1 MSAQELTGKTNGNED
16 ERFGDLEA
24 VFEAVARKAK
34 EVKKAEKKDKDE
46 ENDEERLAKLREQI
60 EKKKLKRVPSK
71 VPAKVPPKIQE
82 IKSGEPVKVKEKE
95 KGDLKVDLN
104 GGEEQW
110 EYGQTFRPT
119 DSKIIYSKGDHPPE
133 VIKFRPEKTPVPII
147 KKGIDIVDTPEY
159 QKFVAEWSKEIP
171 KIQAFIE
178 ELNSTIK
185 KFKGAKNHE
194 RLIESLRFY
203 ESGLKRIILKCS
215 NPHLLISP
223 NDTDYWKRFSE
234 QKGQMYARWEEL
246 LGLIESQNKVEE
258 PVPEKE
264 PLKPEVIPPTPTPNA
279 QEKFIEEWKE
289 KIPAVKDVI
298 LRIDTILPQLH
309 VLVTSENQEVTR
321 EGLLKY
327 KQAFEKIVDKFNGVT
342 GAEEV
347 TESDVKMWS
356 DFIKPGNR
364 LYTTMLALERE
375 LEELQKQKPEVPKS
389 VEQQKDE
396 EKEVKPDPMSKVEVV
411 SEKSETEPEPE
422 VLPKPALA
430 LSPFIEGKLTESGLT
445 LEDLA
450 TIPEFS
456 DIANSEGKIF
466 WMLERFNQV
475 KLRRIKNDATEEFE
489 KENRE
494 MRNRGAFAKKIWR
507 NIRRGS
513 LVEIKAQENA
523 RKDFNFEKYRNDV
536 EGLVHLASASPEMV
550 LKKKG
555 GEASVVTQYLEGVR
569 GINDG
574 RFSRFNES
582 ATAFANIPP
591 KYEWK
596 KVSKKDR
603 AEYERIEKEYQTSR
617 DALFSSIPRHLK
629 TVEGGIKG
637 DKTDFYSSE
646 DALNILS
653 HADFSVK
660 MHQSINS
667 HPTAELELKRL
678 AETNGWNR
686 KWDIVKAQLGIA
698 GGAGIAGSTLGFSA
712 GAAAIRW
719 GTRSS
724 LILTGAAMAAPLV
737 LAGSALGLGGAIG
750 WKRGEIKA
758 KKHIIKEEELMRLG
772 MEENK
777 SRKGGT
783 ELNFISAVSSAS
795 KILELRNLLD
805 MEYSEY
811 IQTRRG
817 LDAVRS
823 PISLTEFEARK
834 EEWAEKLQVRI
845 EYTKKKIDEGKIS
858 FGKEEDALAN
868 RFHLL
873 QEMGNAKAELA
884 LFTGHEG
891 VKEELVGKFGKTRRG
906 SLENKLLRA
915 EMKIEKNR
923 GAYIDKQKRMGL
935 ITGIAFAGIGFGAGR
950 LISEHIFGS
959 QVAHA
964 VENKIQAVKSAQFTE
979 GKMLEKALRETVKM
993 NIAHPEMQELIKET
1007 PPTVPEVTERAFQ
1020 YYPPTDLDGRQL
1032 NLPLDKPIPSLEP
1045 SGSISEN
1052 VPLNPIST
1060 PESFGKPFE
1069 VSLTNEVQSRE
1080 YALKQ
1085 FFMHKGMSSA
1095 EAGKKASQTIRDLVK
1110 DIPGS
1115 KGERSLPF
1123 VHKGDKVMIF
1133 EKDGKVNVDVIP
1145 RSRVVEQLPK
1155 IKVEESVVIKDGQQ
1169 DIFTGKRI
1177 GGDSAE
1183 RAVTRVL
1190 RTNAQEFGFKGDIE
1204 NKVEVRK
1211 WADSVTKEVLRQNPK
1226 MANIVTNNGDKLELV
1241 HTPNGKWFAEVERGV
1256 VVPNNNVVAP
1266 APKEFFDKAE
1276 PAISL
1281 ESSKAI
1287 PETPVV
1293 IPETPEAIP
1302 EIKDIAPDLGEE
1314 GDLFLNEKPVASVT
1328 EAFVPQEIN
1337 GVNGFSNAIEK
1348 TFASDPRFASLQPRD
1363 QDKFLFKA
1371 LMHVMDRAQKE
1382 GNIRE
1387 FFSDM
1392 GIKSGNPFNIK
1403 NDSIDVSKV
1412 FDKPTLDRIY
1422 SDIAE
1427 GKVSDKVVGFE
1438 GRISNRL
1445 ASLKNMSPEKLGGEI
1460 KKLKAYLWYKGIK

>member
-1 MSAQELTGKTNGNED
+1 MSAKDLTENTSGHEE

-24 VFEAVARKAK
+24 VFDAVAKKEK
-34 EVKKAEKKDKDE
+34 EVKKGKNKEKKDRGEQSDE
-46 ENDEERLAKLREQI
+46 EELARLRAEVERKKRKGAPSRESSQTPPKRR
-60 EKKKLKRVPSK
+60 EVEGKKSE
-71 VPAKVPPKIQE
+71 AKVE
-82 IKSGEPVKVKEKE
+82 
-95 KGDLKVDLN
+95 LKDN
-104 GGEEQW
+104 HKNNAEHQ
-110 EYGQTFRPT
+110 R
-119 DSKIIYSKGDHPPE
+119 
-133 VIKFRPEKTPVPII
+133 
-147 KKGIDIVDTPEY
+147 
-159 QKFVAEWSKEIP
+159 FVEEWSKEIP
-171 KIQAFIE
+171 EIQAFIAD
-178 ELNSTIK
+178 LNSKIEKIK
-185 KFKGAKNHE
+185 RPENHE
-194 RLIESLRFY
+194 DFIRYLRMY
-203 ESGLKRIILKCS
+203 EMGLKRIISRCG
-215 NPHLLISP
+215 NEQHILLP
-223 NDTDYWKRFSE
+223 QDTDNWKWYSQKKGMMYSYWK
-234 QKGQMYARWEEL
+234 KL
-246 LGLIESQNKVEE
+246 LSLIESQKKVGE
-258 PVPEKE
+258 PTPEKKTGE
-264 PLKPEVIPPTPTPNA
+264 PEIVQPALSE
-279 QEKFIEEWKE
+279 QEKFIAEWEE

-298 LRIDTILPQLH
+298 LRLDVILPQRHLIDSTGNQPATWDALALH
-309 VLVTSENQEVTR
+309 
-321 EGLLKY
+321 K
-327 KQAFEKIVDKFNGVT
+327 KIFEKIVDKYNGVVS
-342 GAEEV
+342 AEIV
-347 TESDVKMWS
+347 TEEDVKKWS
-356 DFIKPGNR
+356 NFIRPDSR
-364 LYTTMLALERE
+364 LYFTMLAFEKE
-375 LEELQKQKPEVPKS
+375 LEELQKPKA
-389 VEQQKDE
+389 
-396 EKEVKPDPMSKVEVV
+396 EVV
-411 SEKSETEPEPE
+411 SPVEPNVEEIKPVPKMRDAVPIVKKHEPE
-422 VLPKPALA
+422 VLPTPALT
-430 LSPFIEGKLTESGLT
+430 LPPIIEEKLAATGLT

-450 TIPEFS
+450 TIPEFA

-475 KLRRIKNDATEEFE
+475 KLRRIKNEATEQFE

-494 MRNRGAFAKKIWR
+494 IRNRGAFAKKIWR

-513 LVEIKAQENA
+513 LVEMKAEEYA
-523 RKDFNFEKYRNDV
+523 REEFKFEKYRHDV
-536 EGLVHLASASPEMV
+536 EGLVHLASASPDMV

-555 GEASVVTQYLEGVR
+555 GETSVVAQYIEGVR
-569 GINDG
+569 GIHDT
-574 RFSRFNES
+574 RFSNFNEC

-617 DALFSSIPRHLK
+617 DSLFASIPRHLK
-629 TVEGGIKG
+629 TFEKGVKG
-637 DKTDFYSSE
+637 DKTDFYTNE

-653 HADFSVK
+653 NADFSVK

-686 KWDIVKAQLGIA
+686 KWDIAKAQLGIA
-698 GGAGIAGSTLGFSA
+698 GGAGLAGSTLGFSA

-737 LAGSALGLGGAIG
+737 LAGSALGLGGVIG

-758 KKHIIKEEELMRLG
+758 KKHITKEEELMRLG
-772 MEENK
+772 MEEKK

-783 ELNFISAVSSAS
+783 ELNFISAEASAV
-795 KILELRNLLD
+795 KIFELRNLLG
-805 MEYSEY
+805 MEYREY

-823 PISLTEFEARK
+823 PISLSEFEARK

-858 FGKEEDALAN
+858 FGKEEKALVN

-884 LFTGHEG
+884 LLTGHDG
-891 VKEELVGKFGKTRRG
+891 VKEEMVGKSGKTRRG

-935 ITGIAFAGIGFGAGR
+935 LTGIAFAGIGFGAGR
-950 LISEHIFGS
+950 LISEYVFGS
-959 QVAHA
+959 HVAHA

-979 GKMLEKALRETVKM
+979 GKMLERSVREAVKI
-993 NIAHPEMQELIKET
+993 NIAHPEVQQLIKET
-1007 PPTVPEVTERAFQ
+1007 TPTAPEVPARAFH
-1020 YYPPTDLDGRQL
+1020 YDPTDLNGKPYD
-1032 NLPLDKPIPSLEP
+1032 LPLDKPVPNLEP

-1052 VPLNPIST
+1052 IPLHPIST
-1060 PESFGKPFE
+1060 PEAVDKPFE
-1069 VSLTNEVQSRE
+1069 VSLTNETQSRE

-1095 EAGKKASQTIRDLVK
+1095 EAGKKASQTIKDMVK

-1115 KGERSLPF
+1115 NGERSLPF

-1133 EKDGKVNVDVIP
+1133 EKDGKVNVNVIP
-1145 RSRVVEQLPK
+1145 KGQVVEQMPK

-1169 DIFTGKRI
+1169 DVFTGKRI

-1211 WADSVTKEVLRQNPK
+1211 WADGVTKEVLRQNPK
-1226 MANIVTNNGDKLELV
+1226 MANIVTHNGDKLELV
-1241 HTPNGKWFAEVERGV
+1241 RTPNGKWFAEVERNTVIPNKV
-1256 VVPNNNVVAP
+1256 VEP
-1266 APKEFFDKAE
+1266 APKEFLDQPE
-1276 PAISL
+1276 PVDFLRKPDI
-1281 ESSKAI
+1281 
-1287 PETPVV
+1287 
-1293 IPETPEAIP
+1293 IP
-1302 EIKDIAPDLGEE
+1302 EIEEDLAPDLKKQE
-1314 GDLFLNEKPVASVT
+1314 DLFFNGEPAVPTA
-1328 EAFVPQEIN
+1328 EALSPQEIK
-1337 GVNGFSNAIEK
+1337 GVDSLSTAIEK
-1348 TFASDPRFASLQPRD
+1348 TFANDPRFGNLQPRD

-1371 LMHVMDRAQKE
+1371 WMHLIDTAQKG
-1382 GNIRE
+1382 GNIGK

-1403 NDSIDVSKV
+1403 NDSINVAKV
-1412 FDKPTLDRIY
+1412 FDKQTLDKIFN
-1422 SDIAE
+1422 DIAE
-1427 GKVSDKVVGFE
+1427 GKVSDEVVGFE

-1460 KKLKAYLWYKGIK
+1460 RKLKAYLWIRGIK